1 MMAAVSVETMLAAL
15 VSLVKADTT
24 IKALIGLRF
33 YPLVVPVNMALPAAA
48 YQVITTPR
56 DYLQDGQSTFTGPRV
71 QITVSAD
78 SYDEARTVA
87 EAFRSLLSG
96 YRGTSGGVVFHGIFL
111 ENEYDGYSFETEIK
125 TVRQD
130 YRINFREG

>member
-1 MMAAVSVETMLAAL
+1 MASVEGMLEAL
-15 VSLVKADTT
+15 VSLVNDDSTLSG
-24 IKALIGLRF
+24 LIGTRF
-33 YPLVVPVNMALPAAA
+33 YPLVVPVDQALPAAA
-48 YQVITTPR
+48 YQVITTQR
-56 DYLQDGQSTFTGPRV
+56 EYVMEGQSGFSGPRV
-71 QITVSAD
+71 QITVTAN

-96 YRGTSGGVVFHGIFL
+96 YRGTEESVVFHGIFL

-130 YRINFREG
+130 YRIHFREG